1 MSSNNTTNEDKLND
15 ILKKIE
21 REKKLAEGATNVRKK
36 TNNPIVI
43 QKCNIQVKEAQKNIE
58 YLESILNKLKIST
71 SNPTISNDN
80 NLNSTNNKS
89 YNQLKQKPLF
99 TALDLLKY
107 DCPSLGHKIQ
117 YMMQMLEFKI
127 QVETQYKEANEKMYN
142 LYQVE
147 GDRSSIAMAERGRSE
162 SDRKLQLMKRALK
175 EYQSMYID
183 FDDISRENA
192 MINTVRKN
200 PLSGV
205 LFIQIQSIKNVDH
218 IQSPLF
224 SRNPECI
231 ISIKIDD
238 NERART
244 KGSRND
250 RWADFFDIN
259 VEKANELSITVYDKI
274 NDQLI
279 PVGLFW
285 LSLSDVAEEIRRKK
299 VKQERVTSEHWESN
313 TNTNINNDNQSTNTS
328 STLLNSTIDST
339 SKNSIQKYSNLNS
352 GGNNGDFSSSS
363 SSSSS
368 LIRSTNWYGIE
379 PSGEILLTLGFVKT
393 NENKNRTD
401 HNNFTNGLG
410 RHGAIRQRKE
420 EVIESQGHRFVQ
432 KQFYN
437 IMSCAVCND
446 FLRYTGYQCED
457 CLFLCHQ
464 KCIKN
469 IIAKCISKSS
479 SDISSEDTKLNHRI
493 PHRFVPV
500 TNRGAK
506 WCCHCGY
513 ILPFGKKNVRK
524 CEECGIMCHANCMH
538 YVPDLCGIS
547 PKTIEKILEALR
559 ATQKRNKRKSAPQI
573 KTSAIESNIPLTKQ
587 KTSASTT
594 STLLNMSVNN
604 ANNNI
609 ETSPKKQFIDSND
622 MKNEKNIEYNQN
634 KDHGY
639 ELDHEHEHIFTN
651 IENDKVYELNNDSN
665 TIKINDSI
673 DNKSEL
679 FNNLPHEDISNQ
691 LETTYPTRAVT
702 RTSLEETGDKISNS
716 NTLKRE
722 EINEDFITTTGDD
735 LIEVNQI
742 ESNEMEFSHS
752 VKIPEYPDLNKTS
765 EEMEISEIAV
775 PKQSAHPHHH
785 RHHHHH
791 HQKRRHRRRYGLD
804 DYKFLSVLGKGNFG
818 KVMLAEYVSNN
829 KLCAIK
835 VLKKNFIVENDE
847 VESTKSEKRVFLV
860 ANKNKHPFMLNLYQC
875 FQTENRI
882 YFVMEYISGGDLM
895 WHVQQ
900 KKFSLRRAQFY
911 ASEILLALKFLHDN
925 GIIYRDL
932 KLDNIMLTTEGHI
945 KLADY
950 GLCKENM
957 WFGNTTRT
965 FCGTPELMAPE
976 IISGEQTYD
985 KAVDWWAFG
994 VLLYQM
1000 ILTKTP
1006 FKGDDEEEVFNA
1018 ILTDDPL
1025 YPISMSKEAV
1035 DIIQK
1040 LLTRDPKLRLG
1051 SSERDAEEIMEHPY
1065 FGDVNFDD
1073 VLNLRVEP
1081 PYKPDVSD
1089 PREAKCF
1096 EEEFTSQAAKLTP
1109 VNSVLSPK
1117 LQEMF
1122 RGFTYSCDDE

>member
-1 MSSNNTTNEDKLND
+1 MFSKKSMTSGPTATAQDKIND
-15 ILKKIE
+15 ILKKIDRE
-21 REKKLAEGATNVRKK
+21 RKLAEGASHLRKK
-36 TNNPIVI
+36 TDNPSVI
-43 QKCNIQVKEAQKNIE
+43 QKCNTQVREAQTNIE
-58 YLESILNKLKIST
+58 YLQSILRKLEASTTNGSNKDELSGNGNGEAT
-71 SNPTISNDN
+71 SNVQGDNDDAN
-80 NLNSTNNKS
+80 HKS
-89 YNQLKQKPLF
+89 YNQVRQRPLF

-127 QVETQYKEANEKMYN
+127 QVETQYKQANEKMYN

-147 GDRSSIAMAERGRSE
+147 GDKSSIALAQRGKSE

-183 FDDISRENA
+183 FDDVSRENA

-205 LFIQIQSIKNVDH
+205 LFIQIQAIKNVDH

-231 ISIKIDD
+231 ISIKVD
-238 NERART
+238 EVEKART

-250 RWADFFDIN
+250 RWADFFDIR
-259 VEKANELSITVYDKI
+259 VDKANELSLTIYDRV

-285 LSLSDVAEEIRRKK
+285 LSLSDISEEMRRKK
-299 VKQERVTSEHWESN
+299 VSQERITSEHWIDATTIAENQGNNN
-313 TNTNINNDNQSTNTS
+313 TTRSS
-328 STLLNSTIDST
+328 STSTMLKAVPEAPTAGHRT
-339 SKNSIQKYSNLNS
+339 SPATDASSHSIVS
-352 GGNNGDFSSSS
+352 GTSPVRSSGWFG
-363 SSSSS
+363 
-368 LIRSTNWYGIE
+368 LE
-379 PSGEILLTLGFVKT
+379 PSGEILLTFGFVKT
-393 NENKNRTD
+393 TESKTRTD
-401 HNNFTNGLG
+401 HNNFATGLG

-420 EVIESQGHRFVQ
+420 DVIESQGHKLVQ

-437 IMSCAVCND
+437 IMSCAVCNE
-446 FLRYTGYQCED
+446 FLRYTGFQCED

-469 IIAKCISKSS
+469 IIAKCISKSN
-479 SDISSEDTKLNHRI
+479 SDYSNDDNKLNHRI
-493 PHRFVPV
+493 PHRFSPV

-524 CEECGIMCHANCMH
+524 CDECGIMCHANCVH
-538 YVPDLCGIS
+538 YVPDLCGMS
-547 PKTIEKILEALR
+547 PKTIEKILETLR
-559 ATQKRNKRKSAPQI
+559 ISQHKANNKKKVNATVS
-573 KTSAIESNIPLTKQ
+573 
-587 KTSASTT
+587 STT
-594 STLLNMSVNN
+594 NATTATSPSRLMMNKAQLSPVANLPAQHKTLPELPVVNHLEKVDTKSSVST
-604 ANNNI
+604 ADTKYNNNNY
-609 ETSPKKQFIDSND
+609 Q
-622 MKNEKNIEYNQN
+622 NE
-634 KDHGY
+634 
-639 ELDHEHEHIFTN
+639 LS
-651 IENDKVYELNNDSN
+651 KVPTSN
-665 TIKINDSI
+665 TISATELKMTSPYRE
-673 DNKSEL
+673 KS
-679 FNNLPHEDISNQ
+679 
-691 LETTYPTRAVT
+691 
-702 RTSLEETGDKISNS
+702 
-716 NTLKRE
+716 
-722 EINEDFITTTGDD
+722 
-735 LIEVNQI
+735 
-742 ESNEMEFSHS
+742 
-752 VKIPEYPDLNKTS
+752 
-765 EEMEISEIAV
+765 
-775 PKQSAHPHHH
+775 KQSDSPIEEQYPAVAITRNEVEKVRSIEGNDGSLIPAYKEEEVEDMEVSKNADLSYRNSTLAPSEVVHPAHQQSRDSH
-785 RHHHHH
+785 RQHRQSHHHHH

-804 DYKFLSVLGKGNFG
+804 DYKFISVLGKGNFG
-818 KVMLAEYVSNN
+818 KVMLAEYVSDNR
-829 KLCAIK
+829 LCAIK

-847 VESTKSEKRVFLV
+847 VESTKSEKKVFLV
-860 ANKNKHPFMLNLYQC
+860 ANKHHHPFLLNLYQC

-900 KKFSLRRAQFY
+900 KKFSLKRAQFY
-911 ASEILLALKFLHDN
+911 ASEILLALKFLHEN

-932 KLDNIMLTTEGHI
+932 KLDNIMLTVEGHI

-957 WFGNTTRT
+957 WYGKTTRT

-976 IISGEQTYD
+976 IISGEQVYD

-1018 ILTDDPL
+1018 ILTDEPL

-1051 SSERDAEEIMEHPY
+1051 STERDAEEIMEHPY
-1065 FGDVNFDD
+1065 FADVDFEAILNLDVN
-1073 VLNLRVEP
+1073 P
-1081 PYKPDVSD
+1081 PYQPEVND
-1089 PREAKCF
+1089 PRDPKCF

-1109 VNSVLSPK
+1109 VNSILSPK
-1117 LQEMF
+1117 MQEMF
-1122 RGFTYSCDDE
+1122 RGFTYSCEDDV

>member
-1 MSSNNTTNEDKLND
+1 MSSNTDKINN
-15 ILKKIE
+15 ILKKIDRE
-21 REKKLAEGATNVRKK
+21 RKLAEGASHLRKK
-36 TNNPIVI
+36 TNNPAVI
-43 QKCNIQVKEAQKNIE
+43 QKCNTQVREAQKNIE
-58 YLESILNKLKIST
+58 YLESILQKLQLSVK
-71 SNPTISNDN
+71 NETISKSSEGSQI
-80 NLNSTNNKS
+80 NSNSLDPKSSSNVDTTNEGKP
-89 YNQLKQKPLF
+89 YNQINRPLF

-107 DCPSLGHKIQ
+107 ECPSLGHKIQ
-117 YMMQMLEFKI
+117 YMMQLLEFKI
-127 QVETQYKEANEKMYN
+127 QVETQYKEANDKMYN

-147 GDRSSIAMAERGRSE
+147 GDRSSIAMAERGKIE
-162 SDRKLQLMKRALK
+162 SDRKIQLMRRALK

-205 LFIQIQSIKNVDH
+205 LFIQIQAVRGVDH

-238 NERART
+238 NEKART
-244 KGSRND
+244 RGSRDD
-250 RWADFFDIN
+250 RWIDFFDIK
-259 VEKANELSITVYDKI
+259 VEKANEVAVTIYDKI
-274 NDQLI
+274 NDQLT

-285 LSLSDVAEEIRRKK
+285 LSLSDISEEIRRQKVSQERITSANWMDASNISANTLKK
-299 VKQERVTSEHWESN
+299 VATGSAGALLDSVPDLSTGITDHTNNSSINGGPEPLNSASTLTSTSN
-313 TNTNINNDNQSTNTS
+313 TLS
-328 STLLNSTIDST
+328 SPLRT
-339 SKNSIQKYSNLNS
+339 
-352 GGNNGDFSSSS
+352 
-363 SSSSS
+363 
-368 LIRSTNWYGIE
+368 TNWFDLE
-379 PSGEILLTLGFVKT
+379 PSGEILITFGFVKT
-393 NENKNRTD
+393 NESKTRTD
-401 HNNFTNGLG
+401 HSNFTNGLG

-437 IMSCAVCND
+437 IMTCAVCSE

-457 CLFLCHQ
+457 CLFLAHQ

-479 SDISSEDTKLNHRI
+479 SDISSDDTKLNHKI
-493 PHRFVPV
+493 PHRFSPV

-513 ILPFGKKNVRK
+513 LLPFGKKNVRK
-524 CEECGIMCHANCMH
+524 CDECGIMCHANCVH
-538 YVPDLCGIS
+538 YVPDLCGIP

-559 ATQKRNKRKSAPQI
+559 ISQQKSNKKKQLLATSSSG
-573 KTSAIESNIPLTKQ
+573 KTLA
-587 KTSASTT
+587 ASTQPRT
-594 STLLNMSVNN
+594 STNLRTKASPTKAEKPLPIINDNNQILL
-604 ANNNI
+604 
-609 ETSPKKQFIDSND
+609 DS
-622 MKNEKNIEYNQN
+622 K
-634 KDHGY
+634 
-639 ELDHEHEHIFTN
+639 
-651 IENDKVYELNNDSN
+651 IENLERKVDLQ
-665 TIKINDSI
+665 
-673 DNKSEL
+673 SEL
-679 FNNLPHEDISNQ
+679 RKQ
-691 LETTYPTRAVT
+691 MVTTPVEEVYPSSAVT
-702 RTSLEETGDKISNS
+702 RSSIEEVEEIPGRE
-716 NTLKRE
+716 KRE
-722 EINEDFITTTGDD
+722 IEKNEANIEMNDD
-735 LIEVNQI
+735 IR
-742 ESNEMEFSHS
+742 
-752 VKIPEYPDLNKTS
+752 IPHYPEGLSDDKNLHDSMILPSS
-765 EEMEISEIAV
+765 ETIH
-775 PKQSAHPHHH
+775 PQHQTRHQSQHRYHHN
-785 RHHHHH
+785 HH

-804 DYKFLSVLGKGNFG
+804 DFKFISVLGKGNFG
-818 KVMLAEYVSNN
+818 KVMLAEYVSNR

-835 VLKKNFIVENDE
+835 VLKKNFIIENDE
-847 VESTKSEKRVFLV
+847 VESTKSEKKVFIV
-860 ANKNKHPFMLNLYQC
+860 ANQHKHPFLLNLYQS

-882 YFVMEYISGGDLM
+882 YFVMEYVSGGDLM

-900 KKFSLRRAQFY
+900 KKFSYRRAQFY

-932 KLDNIMLTTEGHI
+932 KLDNIMLTVEGHI

-957 WFGNTTRT
+957 WFGNTTKT

-976 IISGEQTYD
+976 IISGEQIYD

-1018 ILTDDPL
+1018 ILTDEPL
-1025 YPISMSKEAV
+1025 YPISMTKEAV

-1051 SSERDAEEIMEHPY
+1051 SSERDALEIMEHSY
-1065 FGDVNFDD
+1065 FENINFEDILSKKVD
-1073 VLNLRVEP
+1073 P
-1081 PYKPDVSD
+1081 PYKPEIND
-1089 PREAKCF
+1089 PRDARCF

-1109 VNSVLSPK
+1109 INSVLLPEN
-1117 LQEMF
+1117 QEKF
-1122 RGFTYSCDDE
+1122 RGFTYSYEDEVL

>member
-1 MSSNNTTNEDKLND
+1 MASTSNNKDKQAD
-15 ILKKIE
+15 ILKKID
-21 REKKLAEGATNVRKK
+21 REKKLAEGASNVRKK
-36 TNNPIVI
+36 TNNPSVI
-43 QKCNIQVKEAQKNIE
+43 QKCNTQVREAQKNIE
-58 YLESILNKLKIST
+58 YLESILKKLQ
-71 SNPTISNDN
+71 ISNTTTENGN
-80 NLNSTNNKS
+80 NLNTSNANS
-89 YNQLKQKPLF
+89 YGQVRQRPLF

-117 YMMQMLEFKI
+117 YMMQLLEFKI

-147 GDRSSIAMAERGRSE
+147 GDRSSIAMAERGLSE
-162 SDRKLQLMKRALK
+162 SDRKLQLMKRAMK

-205 LFIQIQSIKNVDH
+205 LFIQIQAIKNVDH

-238 NERART
+238 SERART

-259 VEKANELSITVYDKI
+259 VEKANELSLTIYDKI

-299 VKQERVTSEHWESN
+299 VKQERVTSEQWMNGSN
-313 TNTNINNDNQSTNTS
+313 PSDDNTS
-328 STLLNSTIDST
+328 SPSSNTLLNSVPD
-339 SKNSIQKYSNLNS
+339 L
-352 GGNNGDFSSSS
+352 SSSKASAQKLPLASVTSEGS
-363 SSSSS
+363 SSATNSAVV
-368 LIRSTNWYGIE
+368 RSTGWFGIE
-379 PSGEILLTLGFVKT
+379 PTGEILLTLGFVKT
-393 NENKNRTD
+393 NESKNRTD
-401 HNNFTNGLG
+401 HNNFTSGLG

-437 IMSCAVCND
+437 IMSCAVCNE
-446 FLRYTGYQCED
+446 FLRYTGFQCED

-479 SDISSEDTKLNHRI
+479 SDINSEDTKLNHRI

-513 ILPFGKKNVRK
+513 LLPFGKKNVRK
-524 CEECGIMCHANCMH
+524 CEECGTMCHASCMH

-559 ATQKRNKRKSAPQI
+559 ASQQRANKRKSLPAAKP
-573 KTSAIESNIPLTKQ
+573 TTDGVPLTKQ
-587 KTSASTT
+587 KTT
-594 STLLNMSVNN
+594 SGAATLLNLSV
-604 ANNNI
+604 
-609 ETSPKKQFIDSND
+609 SND
-622 MKNEKNIEYNQN
+622 TQPNHN
-634 KDHGY
+634 
-639 ELDHEHEHIFTN
+639 
-651 IENDKVYELNNDSN
+651 
-665 TIKINDSI
+665 
-673 DNKSEL
+673 DNKNKGL
-679 FNNLPHEDISNQ
+679 INTGKPDDYFYQDNNHKANENIIDTSTISVDNNSKL
-691 LETTYPTRAVT
+691 LEPSGKAQPIITPPADNLYPARAVT
-702 RTSLEETGDKISNS
+702 RNSLEEANDKDTSTTNF
-716 NTLKRE
+716 TRE
-722 EINEDFITTTGDD
+722 EIQDSYITTD
-735 LIEVNQI
+735 
-742 ESNEMEFSHS
+742 SNLAGVGHDSQELEIRHS
-752 VKIPEYPDLNKTS
+752 VKIPSYPQEGSKSAPEDMSLIESSIT
-765 EEMEISEIAV
+765 
-775 PKQSAHPHHH
+775 PKQNTHPHHH
-785 RHHHHH
+785 HRH
-791 HQKRRHRRRYGLD
+791 HQKRRHRKRYGLD
-804 DYKFLSVLGKGNFG
+804 DYRFLSVLGKGNFG

-860 ANKNKHPFMLNLYQC
+860 ANKNKHPFLLNLYQC

-911 ASEILLALKFLHDN
+911 ASEILLAIKFLHDN

-957 WFGNTTRT
+957 WFGNKTRT

-1018 ILTDDPL
+1018 ILTDEPL

-1040 LLTRDPKLRLG
+1040 LLTRDAKLRLG

-1065 FGDVNFDD
+1065 FADVNFDD
-1073 VLNLRVEP
+1073 VFHQRVTP

>member
-1 MSSNNTTNEDKLND
+1 MSSIPTNNKDKLND
-15 ILKKIE
+15 ILKKID
-21 REKKLAEGATNVRKK
+21 REKKLAEGATNVRKR
-36 TNNPIVI
+36 TNNPAVI
-43 QKCNIQVKEAQKNIE
+43 QKCNTQVREAQKNIE
-58 YLESILNKLKIST
+58 YLESMLKKLQIVSISDSNNNSINK
-71 SNPTISNDN
+71 DQN
-80 NLNSTNNKS
+80 NTTTKS
-89 YNQLKQKPLF
+89 YNQVRQRPLF

-175 EYQSMYID
+175 EYHSMYID

-205 LFIQIQSIKNVDH
+205 LFIQIQAIKNVDH

-238 NERART
+238 NEKART

-259 VEKANELSITVYDKI
+259 VEKANELSLTVYDKI
-274 NDQLI
+274 DDELI

-285 LSLSDVAEEIRRKK
+285 LSLSDVAEEMRRKK
-299 VKQERVTSEHWESN
+299 VKQERVTSEHWVNGEDKS
-313 TNTNINNDNQSTNTS
+313 ISTT
-328 STLLNSTIDST
+328 STLLNPTMEIS
-339 SKNSIQKYSNLNS
+339 SKGSLQKIPNS
-352 GGNNGDFSSSS
+352 GGMLDPATSSSS
-363 SSSSS
+363 GSSSS
-368 LIRSTNWYGIE
+368 IVRSTDWFGIE

-401 HNNFTNGLG
+401 HSNFTSGLG

-420 EVIESQGHRFVQ
+420 EIVESQGHRFVQ

-437 IMSCAVCND
+437 IMSCAVCNE

-479 SDISSEDTKLNHRI
+479 SDISSEETKLNHRI
-493 PHRFVPV
+493 PHRFTAV

-559 ATQKRNKRKSAPQI
+559 ASQQKNKNKPLPPI
-573 KTSAIESNIPLTKQ
+573 KTVTPVETTTPLSKQ
-587 KTSASTT
+587 PTTSAS
-594 STLLNMSVNN
+594 STLLNLPINN
-604 ANNNI
+604 VEISPHKNNLNKY
-609 ETSPKKQFIDSND
+609 TSSNEDSYYQF
-622 MKNEKNIEYNQN
+622 Q
-634 KDHGY
+634 HTT
-639 ELDHEHEHIFTN
+639 FTN
-651 IENDKVYELNNDSN
+651 IDNENKIAEITGDNSTIHTTITQNNNKND
-665 TIKINDSI
+665 INKNKNNNYVSEHNI
-673 DNKSEL
+673 DTS
-679 FNNLPHEDISNQ
+679 FQGQDM
-691 LETTYPTRAVT
+691 YPSRAVT
-702 RTSLEETGDKISNS
+702 RTSLEEAADKETYN
-716 NTLKRE
+716 NVFTRE
-722 EINEDFITTTGDD
+722 EIHEDYVKTIDD
-735 LIEVNQI
+735 KNIIKHQSSEIQ
-742 ESNEMEFSHS
+742 FSHS
-752 VKIPEYPDLNKTS
+752 VKIPPYPESKSAPLNMEVS
-765 EEMEISEIAV
+765 ESTIIE
-775 PKQSAHPHHH
+775 KQSLQPQPQTQPQHQHHHH
-785 RHHHHH
+785 RH
-791 HQKRRHRRRYGLD
+791 HQKRRHRRSRYGLD
-804 DYKFLSVLGKGNFG
+804 DYRFLSVLGKGNFG
-818 KVMLAEYVSNN
+818 KVMLAEYVNNN

-860 ANKNKHPFMLNLYQC
+860 ANKNNHPFLLNLYQC

-957 WFGNTTRT
+957 WFGKKTRT

-1051 SSERDAEEIMEHPY
+1051 SSERDALEIMEHPY

-1073 VLNLRVEP
+1073 IFEKKVIP
-1081 PYKPDVSD
+1081 PYKPEVND
-1089 PREAKCF
+1089 PRDAKCF

-1122 RGFTYSCDDE
+1122 RGFTYSCDDDN

>member
-1 MSSNNTTNEDKLND
+1 MASNNNNNNNKDKLND
-15 ILKKIE
+15 ILKKID

-36 TNNPIVI
+36 TNNPSVI
-43 QKCNIQVKEAQKNIE
+43 QKCNTQVREAQKNIE
-58 YLESILNKLKIST
+58 YLESILKKLQISNTSST
-71 SNPTISNDN
+71 SDSGS
-80 NLNSTNNKS
+80 STNTANAKS
-89 YNQLKQKPLF
+89 YNKVRQRPLF

-117 YMMQMLEFKI
+117 YMMQLLEFKI

-162 SDRKLQLMKRALK
+162 SDRKLQLMKRAMK

-205 LFIQIQSIKNVDH
+205 LFIQIQAIKNVDH

-238 NERART
+238 SERART

-259 VEKANELSITVYDKI
+259 VEKANELSLTVYDKI
-274 NDQLI
+274 NEQLI

-299 VKQERVTSEHWESN
+299 VKQERVTSEQWISGSN
-313 TNTNINNDNQSTNTS
+313 TSDDSTANQSSN
-328 STLLNSTIDST
+328 TLLNSVPDLSSKASSVQKLPLATGVSDST
-339 SKNSIQKYSNLNS
+339 SSASTSQV
-352 GGNNGDFSSSS
+352 
-363 SSSSS
+363 
-368 LIRSTNWYGIE
+368 IRSTGWYGIE
-379 PSGEILLTLGFVKT
+379 PTGEILLTLGFIKT
-393 NENKNRTD
+393 NESKNRTD
-401 HNNFTNGLG
+401 HNNFTSGLG

-420 EVIESQGHRFVQ
+420 EVVESQGHRFVQ

-437 IMSCAVCND
+437 IMSCAVCNE
-446 FLRYTGYQCED
+446 FLRYTGFQCED

-493 PHRFVPV
+493 PHRFIPV

-513 ILPFGKKNVRK
+513 LLPFGKKNVRK
-524 CEECGIMCHANCMH
+524 CEECGTMCHANCMH

-559 ATQKRNKRKSAPQI
+559 ASQQKTSKRKSLPAA
-573 KTSAIESNIPLTKQ
+573 KTITDGVSLTKQ
-587 KTSASTT
+587 KTT
-594 STLLNMSVNN
+594 SGTTLLNLSLGHDAQNN
-604 ANNNI
+604 SNSHNNYIKSLDNI
-609 ETSPKKQFIDSND
+609 GKPDDYFYQDN
-622 MKNEKNIEYNQN
+622 NQ
-634 KDHGY
+634 KADTTT
-639 ELDHEHEHIFTN
+639 DTISF
-651 IENDKVYELNNDSN
+651 ENRSKLLEPAGK
-665 TIKINDSI
+665 TQPIITPPT
-673 DNKSEL
+673 DNL
-679 FNNLPHEDISNQ
+679 
-691 LETTYPTRAVT
+691 YPARAVT
-702 RTSLEETGDKISNS
+702 RNSLEEANDRDTS
-716 NTLKRE
+716 NTTFTRE
-722 EINEDFITTTGDD
+722 EIQDSYITTEGD
-735 LIEVNQI
+735 LPEANN
-742 ESNEMEFSHS
+742 ESSELEIRHS
-752 VKIPEYPDLNKTS
+752 VKIPIYPQEFSKSAPEDTS
-765 EEMEISEIAV
+765 LVDSTV
-775 PKQSAHPHHH
+775 TPKQYPHPHHH
-785 RHHHHH
+785 HRH
-791 HQKRRHRRRYGLD
+791 HQKRRHRKRYGLD
-804 DYKFLSVLGKGNFG
+804 DYRFLSVLGKGNFG
-818 KVMLAEYVSNN
+818 KVMLAEYVNN
-829 KLCAIK
+829 NQLCAIK

-860 ANKNKHPFMLNLYQC
+860 ANKKKHPFLLNLYQC

-957 WFGNTTRT
+957 WFGNKTRT

-1018 ILTDDPL
+1018 ILTDEPL

-1040 LLTRDPKLRLG
+1040 LLTRDAKLRLG

-1065 FGDVNFDD
+1065 FADVNFDD
-1073 VLNLRVEP
+1073 IFSMKVIP
-1081 PYKPDVSD
+1081 PYKPEVSD